1 MKGARQANAS
11 ADLLDRADRPH
22 QADPKQGANN
32 SKQKQKT
39 HIGVRKSRV
48 QHHLLHEFA
57 ACAKRLGNENAAD
70 CRRTDGGKNEGRI
83 GPQNEFECVE
93 RASER
98 RTECRADGT
107 RRTTSDQR
115 AHVAAAQPESH
126 PEPRSNPRTH
136 LRVGRFQSHR
146 CAKTVRNHRLHGD
159 ERTLLEGHPAA
170 LQRIGFNGID
180 RPLRHPLL
188 HIKPGN
194 TENKTTH
201 ERHQRLDWRIERNQT
216 AQLPVPEKPEMQQ
229 FRAPEQP
236 GHAETG
242 EGADARRKTNETHF
256 VAPDEPA
263 QLQGNAAYRFKLR
276 NRLILWSQG
285 AFGLRA
291 ALVPVISDLKR
302 ALTRRSSPGMGS
314 AAVKHCIGAFSP
326 L

>member
-1 MKGARQANAS
+1 MRPQSFSIALTARIKRIPN
-11 ADLLDRADRPH
+11 RAQIIPSRSKRPI
-22 QADPKQGANN
+22 
-32 SKQKQKT
+32 S
-39 HIGVRKSRV
+39 VS
-48 QHHLLHEFA
+48 
-57 ACAKRLGNENAAD
+57 
-70 CRRTDGGKNEGRI
+70 
-83 GPQNEFECVE
+83 E
-93 RASER
+93 RAEFSTICCMNSPLAPNALET
-98 RTECRADGT
+98 RTPQT
-107 RRTTSDQR
+107 
-115 AHVAAAQPESH
+115 AAAPQPESH

-136 LRVGRFQSHR
+136 LRVGRFQPHR

-170 LQRIGFNGID
+170 LQRIGLNRID

-194 TENKTTH
+194 TENKTPH

-263 QLQGNAAYRFKLR
+263 QLQGNAVYRFELR

-285 AFGLRA
+285 AFGL
-291 ALVPVISDLKR
+291 
-302 ALTRRSSPGMGS
+302 
-314 AAVKHCIGAFSP
+314 
-326 L
+326 